1 MAKLTF
7 PIGIKTNLS
16 TNTNK
21 RIFIKSQPFMF
32 DKEIKQ
38 FKEYFKHDI
47 TKNKN
52 KIKFKNKTKPKNKT
66 KKK

>member
-7 PIGIKTNLS
+7 PMGIKTMLS
-16 TNTNK
+16 NNK

-38 FKEYFKHDI
+38 FKELFKSDL
-47 TKNKN
+47 TKTKKKKDK
-52 KIKFKNKTKPKNKT
+52 KIKFHKNKT
-66 KKK
+66 KKN

>member
-16 TNTNK
+16 TNK
-21 RIFIKSQPFMF
+21 RIFIKAQPFMF

-38 FKEYFKHDI
+38 FKEHFKNNI
-47 TKNKN
+47 TKNKL
-52 KIKFKNKTKPKNKT
+52 KIKIKKNKTKNK
-66 KKK
+66 K